1 MSIADYLHNK
11 AHHICQHNPLISN
24 DQNQKR
30 LWLTTLLQ
38 FTLKKYKQI
47 TKYS

>member
-24 DQNQKR
+24 DQNQKKIV
-30 LWLTTLLQ
+30 TNH
-38 FTLKKYKQI
+38 FTAIY
-47 TKYS
+47 T